1 MKTINPNQRKTA
13 FILLMAL
20 FLQSCGA
27 PVPFTPTKKKDLRS
41 GARSELPISEA
52 KSLLSAHYQQPA
64 FTKMNTFLEDAPVLA
79 QDMEFCIKLNEQVKV
94 RTTEESSQTAVYSGQ
109 SQYTHPN
116 EGRQDRLQWVQKPIA
131 LADLFKPRSLRPD
144 EPNVEIK
151 KVLLVGE
158 AGTGK
163 TALTR
168 KLAYDWTIGTWGQEF
183 TALYVLP
190 VRNLRQ
196 DKYQGVSETL
206 ATAIANECF
215 TEEVL
220 QPAYSRPEDLLKIY
234 TYIIASLQRPTTL
247 VILDGLDEHLGTSQ
261 VILDQAKHGQHK
273 LLLTSRPYDMQDA
286 LRLVDIEVEHM
297 GLDVHQQE
305 YFVRRTLRT
314 AEYGLVDSLLTFMRD
329 ADLPARCLIPVNLLM
344 LCTLW
349 KARGT
354 ELEQPEDVASVDL
367 NEWYQRL
374 VDHIWKRFASKEH
387 VDHQGPESERGRL
400 FKKLEKIALTTAKD
414 SKASIDPGII
424 QEYVLGRPASS
435 FVEDAGFL
443 LFEKIAWRYHFS
455 HLTFHEYFA
464 GKSLRGQ
471 FC

>member
-1 MKTINPNQRKTA
+1 MKTINPNQRKAA

-20 FLQSCGA
+20 FLQSCGTSV
-27 PVPFTPTKKKDLRS
+27 PVTPTKKKHTRS
-41 GARSELPISEA
+41 GVRSELPMSET

-64 FTKMNTFLEDAPVLA
+64 FTKMNTFLKDAPVLA

-94 RTTEESSQTAVYSGQ
+94 RATEESNQAAVYSGQ

-116 EGRQDRLQWVQKPIA
+116 EHRQDKLQWVQKPIA

-168 KLAYDWTIGTWGQEF
+168 KLAYDWTIGTWGREF

-196 DKYQGVSETL
+196 DKYQGASETL

-215 TEEVL
+215 TGIQESADFTKV
-220 QPAYSRPEDLLKIY
+220 YR
-234 TYIIASLQRPTTL
+234 YIATSLQKTTTL

-273 LLLTSRPYDMQDA
+273 LLLTSRPYDMQDV

-305 YFVRRTLRT
+305 HFVRRTLR
-314 AEYGLVDSLLTFMRD
+314 AAKCGLVDSLLTFMRD
-329 ADLPARCLIPVNLLM
+329 ADLPARCLIPVNLLI

-354 ELEQPEDVASVDL
+354 ELEQPER
-367 NEWYQRL
+367 EWHQRL
-374 VDHIWKRFASKEH
+374 VDYIWKRFASEGH
-387 VDHQGPESERGRL
+387 VDYQVPESERGHL
-400 FKKLEKIALTTAKD
+400 FKKLEKIALTTAKGNRV
-414 SKASIDPGII
+414 SIDPGTI
-424 QEYVLGRPASS
+424 QEYVLGRSASS

-443 LFEKIAWRYHFS
+443 LFAKIAWRYHFS

-471 FC
+471 F